1 MDIRIQ
7 KIETFGAGVKAF
19 RVVPVGNPGREAS
32 APESGGV
39 KGSGVAQGGNVTE
52 SAKGFGDFL
61 RAKIP
66 QRRAAN

>member
-19 RVVPVGNPGREAS
+19 RVVPVSDPNRD
-32 APESGGV
+32 GGAQ
-39 KGSGVAQGGNVTE
+39 GSGAAKGANVTE

-66 QRRAAN
+66 RRRAAN